1 MLTSRDS
8 ILNLLCASLQR
19 NLLSVDDLKGVSA
32 MFRARNVDAYVRSSA
47 LDLIVAA
54 LQMGI
59 FSVKDL
65 MQASRLADTGGPGF
79 EGGGMGGTST
89 PPEQNVQ
96 FKDGDWIC
104 DECGN
109 LNFARR
115 TECHRE
121 NCKAPRP
128 SRGGPSSWRGGSR
141 GGQFTWRGS
150 GRGSS
155 FSSGRGSAGRQD
167 SSNVPSRPGDW
178 NCAKC
183 GNLNFAFRTECHRNN
198 CQEPRPP
205 GDEGSVPGAARA
217 TAGGYGRAQG
227 GDWNCEK
234 CGYMNFARRT
244 ECNQCKEPRTG
255 GNRRPPGNSGGN
267 YGQARGDDW
276 NCEKCGYMN
285 FARRTECNQC
295 KEPRSDGGEGST
307 GGGRYQ
313 PYGN

>member
-8 ILNLLCASLQR
+8 MLNLLCASLQR
-19 NLLSVDDLKGVSA
+19 NLLSVEDLKGVSA

-47 LDLIVAA
+47 LDLIVGA
-54 LQMGI
+54 LHMGI
-59 FSVKDL
+59 FTVNDL
-65 MQASRLADTGGPGF
+65 IQATRIADTAPGGESF
-79 EGGGMGGTST
+79 GGGMGGM
-89 PPEQNVQ
+89 PAEQNVQ

-104 DECGN
+104 DKCGN

-128 SRGGPSSWRGGSR
+128 SRGGQSG
-141 GGQFTWRGS
+141 WRGS
-150 GRGSS
+150 GRGS
-155 FSSGRGSAGRQD
+155 GVRQD
-167 SSNVPSRPGDW
+167 SSNIPSRPGDW

-198 CQEPRPP
+198 CNEPRPT
-205 GDEGSVPGAARA
+205 GDEEGVPGAANV

-255 GNRRPPGNSGGN
+255 GGRAGNTAGN

-276 NCEKCGYMN
+276 NCDKCGYMN

-295 KEPRSDGGEGST
+295 KEPRNDGAEGST
-307 GGGRYQ
+307 GGRYQ